1 MKKKKKKFFQQV
13 VDHRKLL
20 MVIFIAAALIC
31 AVLQNFVAVDYDV
44 TDYLPEDSSS
54 TVSLNKM
61 DEEFDGSIPNARV
74 MIKNV
79 SIADALTYKS
89 ELEAID
95 GVTDVT
101 WLDDAS
107 STTVPIETLDTD
119 TVETYYKD
127 GNALFSVSISEDKR
141 LEAVED
147 IRELIGDDNAMSG
160 SAVST
165 AVATTS
171 TVSEVA
177 KISVYAVLFVLL
189 VLTVTTTSWLEP
201 VVILLGLGTAVI
213 INMGTNIIFGE
224 ISFVTNAAGSIL
236 QLAVSL
242 DYSVFLFHRFLE
254 TTKTIKDPKEAMVD
268 ALTKSSSSILASGM
282 TTVIGFLALVLMRFR
297 IGPDLGLALAKGVGI
312 SLLTVFFFMPG
323 LILASYPLIQK
334 TRHRRFVPSFRKF
347 GELIIKIMVPV
358 SVIFLFLI
366 VPAYLASNSNSFY
379 YGASHLF
386 GPETQLGQD
395 IEEIEDV
402 FGKGD
407 TYVMMVPRGDTAK
420 EKELSDKLQELP
432 QVKSVIS
439 YVDLAGPE
447 VPDTYLEADQ
457 LSQLESDNY
466 SRMVISVEADLEGD
480 ETFDLIREIRAD
492 AQEYYPD
499 TWYLAGEGVSAYD
512 LMDTI
517 TADTAKVNLVAIAAV
532 FLVLLLTMK
541 SVTLPVILVLGIETA
556 IWINLSVPYFTGQHV
571 FYIAYLII
579 SSIQLGATVDYAILF
594 SDRYSEYREQY
605 GRRRSIVETVT
616 SCSVSILTS
625 ASVLTVVGF
634 LLGMLST
641 HGLISQLGYFLGI
654 GTLCS
659 LCVVMFVLPGLLYLT
674 DGLQEKT
681 RIGKNRRKE
690 RIHENHQKLKRHLK
704 ARVQEIRSSEES

>member
-480 ETFDLIREIRAD
+480 ETYDLVREIRAD

-579 SSIQLGATVDYAILF
+579 SSIQLGATVDYAIQF

>member
-160 SAVST
+160 SPVST

-466 SRMVISVEADLEGD
+466 SRMVISVEADLAGD
-480 ETFDLIREIRAD
+480 ETFDLVREIRAD